1 MKRIVIG
8 IALVLIMVAAA
19 NLFPGRAQE
28 TGATLPQPPASS
40 AVANPLKVALLKWY
54 PANLTTSFKVGD
66 NPYAIA
72 FDGANMWV
80 TNNGDSTVS
89 KLRASDGANL
99 GTFNVGGAPMG
110 VAFDGANI
118 WVVNSFPN
126 TVTKLRASDGT
137 NLGEFAVG
145 QVPYFA
151 AFDGEAIWVTNTQ
164 GASVTKLRA
173 SDGRVLGTFT
183 DTGGPI
189 DIICAGTYMWVTNF
203 DGTLERFKL
212 DGKPAGTFKV
222 TRGGLLTLAFDGANI
237 RVPNNG
243 GTVTKL
249 RASDG
254 KVLAAY
260 NVGADGS
267 GIAFDGV
274 NLWFTAGAYIGVMRP
289 SDGKVLLARRLGAVQ
304 GIAFD
309 GANVWVAVWE
319 FDLVHKL

>member
-1 MKRIVIG
+1 MKRALIG
-8 IALVLIMVAAA
+8 IGFVLAIMAGAS
-19 NLFPGRAQE
+19 LFPGRAQE
-28 TGATLPQPPASS
+28 ASQTGQQPPASG
-40 AVANPLKVALLKWY
+40 APPLNPLKVALLKWY
-54 PANLTTSFKVGD
+54 LANLTTSFKVGR

-80 TNNGDSTVS
+80 TNYYDSTVS

-118 WVVNSFPN
+118 WVVNSSPN
-126 TVTKLRASDGT
+126 TVTKLRASDGA

-145 QVPYFA
+145 KVPFNA

-173 SDGRVLGTFT
+173 SDGKVLGTFT

-189 DIICAGTYMWVTNF
+189 AIICDGTYMWASSFNSVS
-203 DGTLERFKL
+203 RFRL
-212 DGKPAGTFKV
+212 DGRQAGTFKV
-222 TRGGLLTLAFDGANI
+222 HGAYSLAFDGTNI
-237 RVPNNG
+237 WVPSTG
-243 GTVTKL
+243 GPLTKL

-254 KVLAAY
+254 KVLATY

-274 NLWFTAGAYIGVMRP
+274 NLWFTAGAYIGVMRRT
-289 SDGKVLLARRLGAVQ
+289 DGKVLLTKLLGGVQ

-309 GANVWVAVWE
+309 GANVWVANWE
-319 FDLVHKL
+319 FGRANKL